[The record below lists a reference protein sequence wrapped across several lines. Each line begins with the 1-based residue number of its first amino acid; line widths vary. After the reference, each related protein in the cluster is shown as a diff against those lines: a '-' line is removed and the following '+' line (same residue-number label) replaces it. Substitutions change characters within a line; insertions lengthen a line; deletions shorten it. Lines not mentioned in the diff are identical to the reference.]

1 MSEDII
7 GNDRETFQYDHLDL
21 VKLAQDTKNYYQF
34 PTRSLLH
41 NTILMIIY
49 SRLNNVKSQ
58 EIKNKIYNSI
68 GKEGKIELT
77 SENFKFKDKTLL
89 SYGLSH
95 EQIDLIRKVLEISKT
110 EKKEE
115 LNIKNLTKEELN
127 IKNLTKIKG
136 IGIWIIKALKII
148 MNDKLEEKE
157 KNDNICFEQDY
168 NVRNNLGLLYG
179 YNKLVSETEAKKI
192 LNTWND
198 NKTIVSYF
206 LWRLKKEAVFKIL
219 GFNELGEDLE
229 DEEKELDFFDFI
241 GNDR

>member
-1 MSEDII
+1 MAEDII
-7 GNDRETFQYDHLDL
+7 GNDREIFQYDHFDL
-21 VKLAQDTKNYYQF
+21 LKLAQDTKSYYQF
-34 PTRSLLH
+34 PKRSLLH

-49 SRLNNVKSQ
+49 SRLNNTKSQ

-68 GKEGKIELT
+68 GKEGKVELT
-77 SENFKFKDKTLL
+77 TENFKFKDKTLL

-95 EQIDLIRKVLEISKT
+95 EQIDLIRKVLLLSNHTKMG
-110 EKKEE
+110 KEE
-115 LNIKNLTKEELN
+115 LT

-136 IGIWIIKALKII
+136 INIWIIKSLKII
-148 MNDKLEEKE
+148 TNDILDEKE

-179 YNKLVSETEAKKI
+179 YSKLVSETDVKKI
-192 LNTWND
+192 LNTWNG
-198 NKTIVSYF
+198 NRTIISYF
-206 LWRLKKEAVFKIL
+206 LWRLKKEAIFKIL
-219 GFNELGEDLE
+219 GFNHLGEDLE